1 MKLYDQTESLR
12 KRSAYEV
19 YGIQARNNNFSDYML
34 RSSCELFQLYY
45 LCTVCSLLLDPA
57 ITNLSIFLLVISLP
71 LSSIFTISN
80 EYQFEYQLFRLV
92 SKRRLSAVKRLS
104 ETAMASPVWY
114 MNTFGGVQ
122 GFTKSTAFTSNQTAH
137 LSRILAQH
145 GDPQLS
151 FDRLQFKKSPS
162 GLGLFARHL
171 FEISFHFEVGWKLV
185 QHKRKRTLIRNL
197 VILRNKRLLVNAWRG
212 LWDVMSSI
220 ISEGWESRYHVVNLS
235 AGTLLWLLKLS
246 RIWRD
251 NRICAKSLIF
261 RYSRRW
267 KQKVL
272 QSQLF
277 V

>member
-1 MKLYDQTESLR
+1 MVLKGVFLYLIGHCDYFGFDFTTLSRKALSWNSMIKQNHW

-19 YGIQARNNNFSDYML
+19 YCKRSAYEVYCIQVRNNNFSDCML

-92 SKRRLSAVKRLS
+92 SKRRLSVVKRLS

-145 GDPQLS
+145 GGPQLS
-151 FDRLQFKKSPS
+151 FDSWTRKK
-162 GLGLFARHL
+162 
-171 FEISFHFEVGWKLV
+171 
-185 QHKRKRTLIRNL
+185 KRKSNIKLTNLKRITPMMTQNDHSRNF
-197 VILRNKRLLVNAWRG
+197 
-212 LWDVMSSI
+212 
-220 ISEGWESRYHVVNLS
+220 
-235 AGTLLWLLKLS
+235 
-246 RIWRD
+246 
-251 NRICAKSLIF
+251 SLHC
-261 RYSRRW
+261 
-267 KQKVL
+267 
-272 QSQLF
+272 
-277 V
+277 

>member
-19 YGIQARNNNFSDYML
+19 YGIQVRNNNFSDCML

-92 SKRRLSAVKRLS
+92 SKRRLSVVKRLS

-114 MNTFGGVQ
+114 MNIFGGVQ

-151 FDRLQFKKSPS
+151 FDSWTRKK
-162 GLGLFARHL
+162 
-171 FEISFHFEVGWKLV
+171 
-185 QHKRKRTLIRNL
+185 KRKSNIKLTNLKRITPMMTQNDRSRNF
-197 VILRNKRLLVNAWRG
+197 
-212 LWDVMSSI
+212 
-220 ISEGWESRYHVVNLS
+220 
-235 AGTLLWLLKLS
+235 
-246 RIWRD
+246 
-251 NRICAKSLIF
+251 SLHC
-261 RYSRRW
+261 
-267 KQKVL
+267 
-272 QSQLF
+272 
-277 V
+277 